1 MARIENRNDVDSK
14 YFSAVEDGREV
25 GEASYYLSPG
35 RITITHVGVDYE
47 HRGSGL
53 ATKLVMAAVDYAR
66 ENELSVVPI
75 CSYARTVFK
84 RHPEIRDVLDTET
97 ERVL

>member
-1 MARIENRNDVDSK
+1 MAKIENRDDVESK
-14 YFSAVEDGREV
+14 YFTAIENGREV

-35 RITITHVGVDYE
+35 KLTITHVGVDFA

-53 ATKLVMAAVDYAR
+53 ALALVMAAVHYAR
-66 ENELSVVPI
+66 ENSLKIVPV

-84 RHPEIRDVLDTET
+84 RYPEIRDVLDTEG
-97 ERVL
+97 VLV